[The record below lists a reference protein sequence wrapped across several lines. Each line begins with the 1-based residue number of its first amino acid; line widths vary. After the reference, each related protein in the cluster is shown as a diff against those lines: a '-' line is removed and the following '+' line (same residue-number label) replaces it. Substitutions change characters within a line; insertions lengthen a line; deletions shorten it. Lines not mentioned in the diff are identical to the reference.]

1 MIAELPN
8 LDRILDRHKIPP
20 TFWPQLHAL
29 VEEGQR
35 PSGELLR
42 RLNHVT
48 KYKAAMKEI
57 LAELS
62 RGLEHTFPPPDY
74 QSPVPYES
82 LRPKSQVPYES
93 LRAEDI
99 ESEGTVLRTL
109 AGAPSVAR

>member
-8 LDRILDRHKIPP
+8 LDTILKRHKIPSV
-20 TFWPQLHAL
+20 FWSQIRDL

-35 PSGELLR
+35 PSSELLR

-62 RGLEHTFPPPDY
+62 KGLEHKFPPPDY

-93 LRAEDI
+93 LRGEDI
-99 ESEGTVLRTL
+99 NSEGAVLRTS
-109 AGAPSVAR
+109 AGAPSAAR